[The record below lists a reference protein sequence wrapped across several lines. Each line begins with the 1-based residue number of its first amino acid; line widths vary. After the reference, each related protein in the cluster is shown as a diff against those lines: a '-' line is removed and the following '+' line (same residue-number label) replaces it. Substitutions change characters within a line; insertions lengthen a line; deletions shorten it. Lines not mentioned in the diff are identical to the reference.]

1 VQADKTTL
9 VIAGLMSAGL
19 LASGGCDR
27 SPPAA
32 NTATGMN
39 AAPGYPS
46 PPELTGVV
54 RIAGGGLQLS
64 GVAAPNV
71 AVRLATPSGTAGLT
85 NADADGRWRLVASA
99 SGSPRLFSLS
109 MTQDGRVAQAAGY
122 LFVAPDGS
130 AARLRAGGGSSL
142 LGGGAVRPSLETLD
156 YDDKGAATLTGRAG
170 PGESVSLRVDGVG
183 RGQGQ
188 ADADGRFVLA
198 LNMPLTAG
206 DHDFDLASPS
216 GEVDVRASIGGLAAL
231 GTSLFAAA
239 PVAGGWRI
247 DWLTPGGGEQTTLI
261 LGRPTPRP

>member
-9 VIAGLMSAGL
+9 VVAGLASTML
-19 LASGGCDR
+19 LALGGCDQ
-27 SPPAA
+27 SVPAA
-32 NTATGMN
+32 NAEAGLN

-46 PPELTGVV
+46 PPELTGVAKV
-54 RIAGGGLQLS
+54 PGGGLQLS
-64 GVAAPNV
+64 GVAAPAV
-71 AVRLATPSGTAGLT
+71 AVRLATPSGAAGLT
-85 NADADGRWRLVASA
+85 NADADGHWRLVVPKSA
-99 SGSPRLFSLS
+99 SPQLFSLS
-109 MTQDGRVAQAAGY
+109 MAEGGRVAQAAGY
-122 LFVAPDGS
+122 LFVAPGGA

-142 LGGGAVRPSLETLD
+142 LDDGAARPSLQTLD
-156 YDDKGAATLTGRAG
+156 YDDKGAATLAGRAG

-198 LNMPLTAG
+198 LNMPLTPG

-216 GEVDVRASIGGLAAL
+216 GEVDVHASINGLAEL

-239 PVAGGWRI
+239 PVGGGWRV

-261 LGRPTPRP
+261 LGPPTPRP